1 MEHII
6 LGAFLFLI
14 SNFISKDIINSWGY
28 KRTIIYGLIVS
39 TVGAAVMIKT
49 TDYQSFT
56 YVLISLF
63 IVGLGFSIQQTS
75 ANPFIINLG
84 NPKKG
89 AHRLNLAGAVNN
101 IGSII
106 GPILLSILIFNTKNI
121 NEALNNNILDMSNM
135 IIFYQI
141 VGILFLLAAS
151 IFLFSKKLSNKI
163 EKSNFIKAPK
173 ATKALLIITLLLSFC
188 FYFIFKQYKGLKDG
202 ETLSTYSDSI
212 ILFALLFAL
221 LIVIVGLYSSYLLSK
236 KIKKDGVQCNTHNL
250 LWE

>member
-1 MEHII
+1 
-6 LGAFLFLI
+6 
-14 SNFISKDIINSWGY
+14 
-28 KRTIIYGLIVS
+28 
-39 TVGAAVMIKT
+39 MIKT

-163 EKSNFIKAPK
+163 EKSNFIK
-173 ATKALLIITLLLSFC
+173 LQ
-188 FYFIFKQYKGLKDG
+188 KQQRHY
-202 ETLSTYSDSI
+202 
-212 ILFALLFAL
+212 
-221 LIVIVGLYSSYLLSK
+221 
-236 KIKKDGVQCNTHNL
+236 
-250 LWE
+250 